1 MFKKLFIFIS
11 LLALI
16 VTVSLAVA
24 THFLKPILEEKFL
37 GIAESSLGKRIELSA
52 FDISLLKGIIFL
64 KGFKVEDPEIIK
76 YYSSV
81 TADEIILDLDLPLIA
96 LQRNLIFQEI
106 HAKNLIFHLRNKKRG
121 LSSISTSP
129 SQETSSDS
137 VAPAKTALNSDS
149 LYIKKLSM
157 ENWKFIFED
166 YSVGPS
172 PVVMELVDINGT
184 FKDLLVPLNNKGL
197 LKAEVHVNGQFD
209 STHNA
214 SVNIDGSFAKSGDLL
229 DFNLLLRLD
238 NLNLTKFSPYY
249 SQTPFTTLKEAKIDL
264 YSKASC
270 RKNQLNARQNVRVY
284 DIKLNDIEPMDKDK
298 LFGLSAKTVIDFFK
312 DLKGEVEFDF
322 NLVGTINDPR
332 FDLGPIVEKI
342 LTRALEDKIMA
353 TLREL
358 PREVVKMSEKAIKES
373 LEGKGDLEEKLRK
386 AKKKLK
392 EIISY

>member
-1 MFKKLFIFIS
+1 M
-11 LLALI
+11 
-16 VTVSLAVA
+16 
-24 THFLKPILEEKFL
+24 
-37 GIAESSLGKRIELSA
+37 
-52 FDISLLKGIIFL
+52 
-64 KGFKVEDPEIIK
+64 
-76 YYSSV
+76 
-81 TADEIILDLDLPLIA
+81 
-96 LQRNLIFQEI
+96 
-106 HAKNLIFHLRNKKRG
+106 
-121 LSSISTSP
+121 
-129 SQETSSDS
+129 
-137 VAPAKTALNSDS
+137 
-149 LYIKKLSM
+149 
-157 ENWKFIFED
+157 FED
-166 YSVGPS
+166 YSVGAS
-172 PVVMELVDINGT
+172 PVVMEIVDINGT